1 MTREEKLEVI
11 ADILEVEEVEEDNV
25 LEDFET
31 WDSIA
36 VLSVISVITEETGLF
51 PHANEIK
58 KFKTVSDIMK
68 AIGDLCEKL
77 YRYRCN
83 FRNWG
88 GLCQKTFRK
97 R

>member
-1 MTREEKLEVI
+1 MTEVNLIYNRGDSVMTREEKLEVI

-68 AIGDLCEKL
+68 AIGD
-77 YRYRCN
+77 
-83 FRNWG
+83 
-88 GLCQKTFRK
+88 
-97 R
+97 

>member
-1 MTREEKLEVI
+1 MFIMTEINLIYNKGDRVMTREEKLEVI

-68 AIGDLCEKL
+68 AIGD
-77 YRYRCN
+77 
-83 FRNWG
+83 
-88 GLCQKTFRK
+88 
-97 R
+97 

>member
-1 MTREEKLEVI
+1 MLLNNDEELGDLITINGARLESDEKVSREEKLEVI

-68 AIGDLCEKL
+68 AIGD
-77 YRYRCN
+77 
-83 FRNWG
+83 
-88 GLCQKTFRK
+88 
-97 R
+97 

>member
-51 PHANEIK
+51 PHANEEMRYSDGTYASVK
-58 KFKTVSDIMK
+58 K
-68 AIGDLCEKL
+68 
-77 YRYRCN
+77 
-83 FRNWG
+83 
-88 GLCQKTFRK
+88 
-97 R
+97 

>member
-1 MTREEKLEVI
+1 MSEINLIYNKGDSVMTREEKLEVI

-68 AIGDLCEKL
+68 AIGD
-77 YRYRCN
+77 
-83 FRNWG
+83 
-88 GLCQKTFRK
+88 
-97 R
+97 

>member
-1 MTREEKLEVI
+1 MTEINLIYNKGDSVMTREEKLEVI

-68 AIGDLCEKL
+68 AIGDLSL
-77 YRYRCN
+77 IHI
-83 FRNWG
+83 
-88 GLCQKTFRK
+88 
-97 R
+97 

>member
-1 MTREEKLEVI
+1 MTEINLIYNKGDSVMTREEKLEVI

-68 AIGDLCEKL
+68 VIGD
-77 YRYRCN
+77 
-83 FRNWG
+83 
-88 GLCQKTFRK
+88 
-97 R
+97 

>member
-58 KFKTVSDIMK
+58 KFKTVSQLQELGRFVPK
-68 AIGDLCEKL
+68 NFQEKIIL
-77 YRYRCN
+77 
-83 FRNWG
+83 
-88 GLCQKTFRK
+88 
-97 R
+97 

>member
-1 MTREEKLEVI
+1 MTEINLIYNKGDSVMTREEKLEVI

-68 AIGDLCEKL
+68 EIGD
-77 YRYRCN
+77 
-83 FRNWG
+83 
-88 GLCQKTFRK
+88 
-97 R
+97 

>member
-1 MTREEKLEVI
+1 MTEINLMYNKGDSVMTREEKLEVI

-68 AIGDLCEKL
+68 AIGD
-77 YRYRCN
+77 
-83 FRNWG
+83 
-88 GLCQKTFRK
+88 
-97 R
+97 

>member
-1 MTREEKLEVI
+1 MTEINLIYNKGDSVMTREEKLEVI

-25 LEDFET
+25 LEDFEA

-68 AIGDLCEKL
+68 AIGD
-77 YRYRCN
+77 
-83 FRNWG
+83 
-88 GLCQKTFRK
+88 
-97 R
+97 

>member
-1 MTREEKLEVI
+1 MTEINLIYNKGDSVMTREEKLEVI
-11 ADILEVEEVEEDNV
+11 ADILEVEEEEEDNV

-68 AIGDLCEKL
+68 AIGD
-77 YRYRCN
+77 
-83 FRNWG
+83 
-88 GLCQKTFRK
+88 
-97 R
+97 

>member
-1 MTREEKLEVI
+1 MTEINLIYNKGDSVMTREEKLEVI

-58 KFKTVSDIMK
+58 KIQDSFGYYESNRRLM
-68 AIGDLCEKL
+68 
-77 YRYRCN
+77 
-83 FRNWG
+83 
-88 GLCQKTFRK
+88 
-97 R
+97 

>member
-1 MTREEKLEVI
+1 MTEINLIYNKGDSVMTREEKLEVI

-58 KFKTVSDIMK
+58 KFKTVSDLMK
-68 AIGDLCEKL
+68 AIGD
-77 YRYRCN
+77 
-83 FRNWG
+83 
-88 GLCQKTFRK
+88 
-97 R
+97 